1 MIANILKNHNMKV
14 TAPRIAII
22 DTIMTLDNK
31 ATIKNICKLLPDID
45 KSTIYR
51 NIENLEE
58 SNIIIKTINNNSEI
72 AYELKG
78 THRHYLNCVKCKK
91 RKTINYCTFEEE
103 ELDGF
108 IVLDHT
114 LIVDGICEKC
124 QKKDSQ

>member
-1 MIANILKNHNMKV
+1 MIEQLLKNHNMKI
-14 TAPRIAII
+14 TAHRVDILE
-22 DTIMTLDNK
+22 TIMNLDNK
-31 ATIKNICKLLPDID
+31 STIKNICKSLPDID

-51 NIENLEE
+51 NIEILED
-58 SNIIIKTINNNSEI
+58 SNIIIKIVNGDSEI

-78 THRHYLNCVKCKK
+78 RHRHYLNCIKCKT
-91 RKTINYCTFEEE
+91 RRMINYCTFEEE

-124 QKKDSQ
+124 QKKDNN